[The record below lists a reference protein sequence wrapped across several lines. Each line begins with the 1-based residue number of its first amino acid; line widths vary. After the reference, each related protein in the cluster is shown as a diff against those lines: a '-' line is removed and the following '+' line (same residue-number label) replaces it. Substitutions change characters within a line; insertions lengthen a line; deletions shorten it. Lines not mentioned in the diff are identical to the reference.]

1 MARHE
6 LTNATTTGLVYVRK
20 VEIGDLPSAVQQEA
34 RDGGLDEIYA
44 LHKPNGE
51 QVALVGNRGL
61 AFSLARQNDLNPVS
75 VH

>member
-1 MARHE
+1 MARNIDAVG
-6 LTNATTTGLVYVRK
+6 NALVYVRK
-20 VEIGDLPSAVQQEA
+20 VQVEDLPKAVQKEA
-34 RDGGLDEIYA
+34 RDGGLDELYA
-44 LHKPNGE
+44 LHRADGE